1 MLIDNYMLRRV
12 PEPRL
17 GVGERVRQIF
27 APDCPTGIL
36 DAPGAI
42 KNFLNSLNTA
52 LRQRFNFN
60 AFDITEGFDD
70 AGRVLQLGGYEHIGS
85 VIGYRPA
92 VGEFGHVVAYVKI
105 NDGWFLADS
114 NAGYL
119 IPRPIG
125 PVCPN
130 NARLEGTTGTI
141 LPDAVVFTL
150 HIYAS
155 TSIPVDPSGVGAGS
169 PIVAQEGHTCV
180 TDTIH
185 NILFLGNRVRRIFL
199 IFLLMARDA
208 GSAEVVWDRLNT
220 YFGNK
225 PEFRTLLEAITL
237 MTGHQ
242 IEVSTHPAIIL
253 DPHVV
258 DTTCTVLPRAGR
270 GRRHRTRRR
279 KLKVLTNRRKHLK

>member
-1 MLIDNYMLRRV
+1 MLRRV

-27 APDCPTGIL
+27 EPDCPAGIR

-52 LRQRFNFN
+52 LRQRLKLN

-70 AGRVLQLGGYEHIGS
+70 AGRVFQLEGYEHIGS

-92 VGEFGHVVAYVKI
+92 VGQFGHVVADVKI
-105 NDGWFLADS
+105 NDSWFLADN

-125 PVCPN
+125 PFCPN
-130 NARLEGTTGTI
+130 NARLDGTTGTI

-155 TSIPVDPSGVGAGS
+155 TSIPFDPSWVGGGS
-169 PIVAQEGHTCV
+169 PVVAQEGNTCV

-185 NILFLGNRVRRIFL
+185 NILFLGNRARYIFL

-208 GSAEVVWDRLNT
+208 GSAAVVWDRLNT

-237 MTGHQ
+237 MTGRQ
-242 IEVSTHPAIIL
+242 IEVSTQPAITL
-253 DPHVV
+253 PPHVV
-258 DTTCTVLPRAGR
+258 DTTCTALPRAGR